1 MAFISSY
8 VIYFV
13 VFSISVFFSYLYVKN
28 TEMYAEKKLV
38 KTKFSYAALQM
49 FALLG
54 VLLPLVILF
63 TFRYGVGEDYFSYL
77 DDYNWYGPREFNV
90 LPYGYTEMGYGAI
103 NIIEY
108 RLFNSYTGL
117 LFLNSLL
124 ILLPAIWAL
133 ILFDTKQFPIGLSI
147 YLLTLFPSS
156 FNGMRQHIAVSF
168 TMLAIVLI
176 YKGKMFKYIFCVLVA
191 ILFHKT
197 SIIDFLFLFLCKNR
211 RKNEYLKFIG
221 MIILIVIGI
230 ILIEPMMR
238 VISKLPVISFYFNK
252 YNDTYNAYSLTHYVV
267 HSVFRLPLAFIL
279 LIYNKKIIEKNNKNL
294 VIIICPFIDFIFIF
308 MSKVIRW
315 TIRMTY
321 FTMAAMP
328 LSIMLIGSN
337 DEIKDRDKKLVIF
350 LLIITLILR
359 FIALFGYAD
368 YDGIIPYQFSF

>member
-1 MAFISSY
+1 
-8 VIYFV
+8 
-13 VFSISVFFSYLYVKN
+13 
-28 TEMYAEKKLV
+28 
-38 KTKFSYAALQM
+38 
-49 FALLG
+49 
-54 VLLPLVILF
+54 
-63 TFRYGVGEDYFSYL
+63 
-77 DDYNWYGPREFNV
+77 
-90 LPYGYTEMGYGAI
+90 MGYGAI
-103 NIIEY
+103 NIIAY
-108 RLFNSYTGL
+108 RLFNSYTGQ

-191 ILFHKT
+191 LLFHKT

-279 LIYNKKIIEKNNKNL
+279 LIYNKKIIEKNSKNL

>member
-90 LPYGYTEMGYGAI
+90 LPYGYNEMGYGAI
-103 NIIEY
+103 NIIAY

>member
-1 MAFISSY
+1 
-8 VIYFV
+8 
-13 VFSISVFFSYLYVKN
+13 
-28 TEMYAEKKLV
+28 MYAEKKLV

-103 NIIEY
+103 NIIAY

>member
-1 MAFISSY
+1 M
-8 VIYFV
+8 
-13 VFSISVFFSYLYVKN
+13 
-28 TEMYAEKKLV
+28 
-38 KTKFSYAALQM
+38 
-49 FALLG
+49 
-54 VLLPLVILF
+54 
-63 TFRYGVGEDYFSYL
+63 TFY
-77 DDYNWYGPREFNV
+77 
-90 LPYGYTEMGYGAI
+90 
-103 NIIEY
+103 
-108 RLFNSYTGL
+108 
-117 LFLNSLL
+117 
-124 ILLPAIWAL
+124 
-133 ILFDTKQFPIGLSI
+133 
-147 YLLTLFPSS
+147 S
-156 FNGMRQHIAVSF
+156 F
-168 TMLAIVLI
+168 
-176 YKGKMFKYIFCVLVA
+176 
-191 ILFHKT
+191 
-197 SIIDFLFLFLCKNR
+197 FLCKNR

>member
-13 VFSISVFFSYLYVKN
+13 VFTISVFFSYLYVKN

-103 NIIEY
+103 NIIAY

-230 ILIEPMMR
+230 ILI
-238 VISKLPVISFYFNK
+238 
-252 YNDTYNAYSLTHYVV
+252 
-267 HSVFRLPLAFIL
+267 
-279 LIYNKKIIEKNNKNL
+279 
-294 VIIICPFIDFIFIF
+294 
-308 MSKVIRW
+308 
-315 TIRMTY
+315 
-321 FTMAAMP
+321 
-328 LSIMLIGSN
+328 
-337 DEIKDRDKKLVIF
+337 
-350 LLIITLILR
+350 
-359 FIALFGYAD
+359 
-368 YDGIIPYQFSF
+368 

>member
-90 LPYGYTEMGYGAI
+90 LPYGYAEMGYGAI
-103 NIIEY
+103 NIIAY